1 MQWGLMHIDIKTAFL
16 QGEDYDAVRNVVCQL
31 PPEMGLPPYMGAVL
45 VKPAY
50 GMNDAP
56 RRWWNRLDSSLQRY
70 GLTPTRA
77 DRCCY
82 VMYDK
87 KHPRTAPAA
96 GTKVDRP
103 SVERQSSTSET
114 IESLLEYLLDPVSG
128 SPSRGKHAT
137 GYICLHVDDLFAS
150 GTPEFLKWLEKMI
163 LTEYEIGSL
172 ANDNIMFVGQRI
184 RWQGNCLVVDQDGK
198 VDELTEIKI
207 PKGSSDSQKVT
218 ASEHT
223 EYRSVLGG
231 LNWVQSRT
239 QFHIAYRFS
248 RAASA
253 AANPTY
259 GDIRELNKTVRQVR
273 ATPVRLTYWPLQGNL
288 RILGYPDAASKT
300 TLTVPHSEDKP
311 SSLLKLGSQELPQT
325 MLSEAAWWIMN
336 QPKLNEPP

>member
-1 MQWGLMHIDIKTAFL
+1 MRKQEVKNYVTGRWVLTVKREPDGSFIKAKARWVLRGFQDRQKWDQQTDSPTSTRPAFRLGCQQSANMQWGLMHIDIKTAFL

-56 RRWWNRLDSSLQRY
+56 RRWWNRLDGSSQRY
-70 GLTPTRA
+70 GLTQTRA
-77 DRCCY
+77 DQCCY

-87 KHPRTAPAA
+87 KLPRTAPAA
-96 GTKVDRP
+96 GTKGDRP
-103 SVERQSSTSET
+103 NVERQSSTSDT

-172 ANDNIMFVGQRI
+172 ATDNIMFVGQRI

-231 LNWVQSRT
+231 LN
-239 QFHIAYRFS
+239 
-248 RAASA
+248 
-253 AANPTY
+253 
-259 GDIRELNKTVRQVR
+259 
-273 ATPVRLTYWPLQGNL
+273 
-288 RILGYPDAASKT
+288 
-300 TLTVPHSEDKP
+300 
-311 SSLLKLGSQELPQT
+311 
-325 MLSEAAWWIMN
+325 
-336 QPKLNEPP
+336 